1 VGAGESVVGA
11 ELRVRHRRCR
21 ATMIGTWLSTALSAV
36 LPGAAVA
43 CPAGTKVSGQGR
55 RAAGVAPRGRGAATP
70 GDPATGQL
78 AGSGGAGRAGAAAA
92 PPGLARLA
100 HPAGHAAGM
109 ASRPGPAPLDLSAPA
124 WPAVRG
130 GGGPRVGAAAGQGE
144 PDLGYRRIHGE
155 RCRLGYRDRIGA
167 STVWTILQRAGVAP
181 APKRSAV
188 SWRQFLRA
196 QLPVCWRWTSSPW
209 TRSCCGGC
217 MCCLRSRS
225 RPAGSM
231 CWG

>member
-1 VGAGESVVGA
+1 
-11 ELRVRHRRCR
+11 
-21 ATMIGTWLSTALSAV
+21 
-36 LPGAAVA
+36 VA
-43 CPAGTKVSGQGR
+43 CAAGTKVSGQGR
-55 RAAGVAPRGRGAATP
+55 RVAGVAPRGRGAATP

-78 AGSGGAGRAGAAAA
+78 AGSGGAGWAGAAAA
-92 PPGLARLA
+92 PPGLARA
-100 HPAGHAAGM
+100 ARAAGHGAGM
-109 ASRPGPAPLDLSAPA
+109 ASGSGPAPLDLSAPA
-124 WPAVRG
+124 WPAARG
-130 GGGPRVGAAAGQGE
+130 GGGPRVGAAAARE
-144 PDLGYRRIHGE
+144 NPTRGYRRIHRE
-155 RCRLGYRDRIGA
+155 RCRLGYRGRIGA
-167 STVWTILQRAGVAP
+167 STVWTILQRAGVDPPP
-181 APKRSAV
+181 APVRSAV